1 MNSNKDMKYRS
12 DIDGLRAVAVMS
24 VIFFH
29 YSIGNVFTGGYVGVD
44 IFFVISGYLITSIIY
59 SDITKGTYSITD
71 FYHRRVR
78 RIFPALFVIFIACLI
93 ASFLMN
99 FPSETQDI
107 GKSIASSIFFVSNI
121 LFYTSSSYFDHKM
134 ELNPVLHTWSLSV
147 EEQFYVLFPIL
158 VYSMRTLSH
167 KKRLMVLLIFSLA
180 SFAASAVQVYIEPT
194 AAFYLV
200 PFRAWE
206 LLMGSLLA
214 LKAFPSVAKPWQIE
228 SISGLGLVLIASSLI
243 FYSKSTPFPGLAAF
257 IPCAGA
263 TAIIYA
269 GGLRKTFVSNF
280 LGLPPIRFIGLIS
293 YSLYLWH
300 WPIWVYTRI
309 NREPSGLAEKLSLVA
324 LCIIIATLSWWFIER
339 PFRKA
344 PYRLSVKSTLAVAS
358 ASMASVAT
366 LAFFMGTISSQFWQL
381 PIRVE
386 KILAYT
392 DATEHSKETRV
403 GTCFLT
409 SEFNSFE
416 YYKKEECLNLSN
428 EKKNIL
434 IVGDSHAA
442 HLWPGFQAVYPQIN
456 FIQATASGCKPIID
470 TTGDKRCTDMID
482 YIFNVFLPKN
492 HVDAVILSGR
502 WNTKEVTGAI
512 STASK
517 LREYAGNVV
526 ISGPIV
532 EYDQPLPRILARSV
546 AEHTDENEFAARH
559 RRTQQKQT
567 DELFIKSRLP
577 NNVKYV
583 SVYNIMC
590 SQKCRLW
597 TENNVP
603 AQFDYGHLTKEGAAF
618 LVKQAGLAAYGAL

>member
-1 MNSNKDMKYRS
+1 MNSDKHIKYRS

-59 SDITKGTYSITD
+59 SDITRGTYSIAD

-78 RIFPALFVIFIACLI
+78 RIFPALFAVFAACL
-93 ASFLMN
+93 AVSFWMN
-99 FPSETQDI
+99 FPSETRDI
-107 GKSIASSIFFVSNI
+107 GKSIAASIFFISNI

-158 VYSMRTLSH
+158 VYSMRTLTH
-167 KKRLMVLLIFSLA
+167 KKRLLVLLFFALA
-180 SFAASAVQVYIEPT
+180 SFAASAVQVYREPT

-200 PFRAWE
+200 HFRAWE
-206 LLMGSLLA
+206 LLIGSLLA
-214 LKAFPSVAKPWQIE
+214 LKAFPAIAKPWQIE
-228 SISGLGLVLIASSLI
+228 SLSGLGLALIAAGLI
-243 FYSKSTPFPGLAAF
+243 FYSKSTPFPGLAALL
-257 IPCAGA
+257 PCAGA
-263 TAIIYA
+263 AAIIYA
-269 GGLRKTFVSNF
+269 GGLRKTFVSRL
-280 LGLPPIRFIGLIS
+280 LGLPPVRFIGLIS

-300 WPIWVYTRI
+300 WPLWVYTRLHS
-309 NREPSGLAEKLSLVA
+309 EPTGLLEKLIVMAIGIFL
-324 LCIIIATLSWWFIER
+324 ATLSWWFVER

-344 PYRLSVKSTLAVAS
+344 PYRLSVKGALIAAS
-358 ASMASVAT
+358 ASMASVAA
-366 LAFFMGTISSQFWQL
+366 LAFFIGTLSSHFWHL
-381 PIRVE
+381 PNRVE

-392 DATEHSKETRV
+392 DASKHSEETRV

-409 SEFNSFE
+409 SEYNSFE
-416 YYKKEECLNLSN
+416 FYKKDECLNLSN

-442 HLWPGFQAVYPQIN
+442 HLWPGFQTVYPQIN
-456 FIQATASGCKPIID
+456 FIQATASGCKPIIGA
-470 TTGDKRCTDMID
+470 TGDKRCTDMMD
-482 YIFNVFLPKN
+482 YIFNVFLPEN

-502 WNTKEVTGAI
+502 WKPKEVTSAI

-532 EYDQPLPRILARSV
+532 EYDQPLPRILARSA

-559 RRTQQKQT
+559 RRAQQKQI
-567 DELFIKSRLP
+567 DELFSKAQWP
-577 NNVKYV
+577 QHVKYV

-597 TENNVP
+597 SENGVP
-603 AQFDYGHLTKEGAAF
+603 AQFDYGHLTKEGAMY
-618 LVKQAGLAAYGAL
+618 LVKQAGLAAYGVL